1 VQPAGIRA
9 LNDARRTF
17 DNIWRGVKWPVTA
30 LESL

>member
-17 DNIWRGVKWPVTA
+17 NNIWRGVKWPVTA